1 MPTQSR
7 RHGTQQLPKLF
18 VKTHKGTAVTIEF
31 NCPHCGALIA
41 FDGKHAGK
49 RAKCQTCNQKF
60 VIPGESFQKAEKIA
74 PEPKPREDLVPGFY
88 RAVFL
93 GNWRIF
99 FRAQSVTPLVFV
111 IALVCFRFFLAGS
124 CCLSWAAS
132 FIIWGLL
139 FGYYLSIISET
150 AQDEDVLPEVDVG
163 TSITFLW
170 HVLEPIF
177 IFSYTLF
184 LVELPFLIML
194 WAAGKYNITA
204 DQVWSGRTPL
214 HLLLQFFQLAGLFL
228 FPAAILTLAVG
239 QDFTLLRPDYL
250 LAPIFRAFVPY
261 LTVVLLLVATCFLEM
276 HTTQYTG
283 KNPTVMAPH
292 LPRIAAAECLSVNLL
307 VQLLAIFSMRSIGLF
322 YRHYACYFK
331 W

>member
-1 MPTQSR
+1 
-7 RHGTQQLPKLF
+7 
-18 VKTHKGTAVTIEF
+18 VTIEF
-31 NCPHCGALIA
+31 NCPKCGALIA
-41 FDGKHAGK
+41 FDSKHAGK
-49 RAKCQTCNQKF
+49 RAKCLTCDQKLI
-60 VIPGESFQKAEKIA
+60 IPAASFQKVEKIT
-74 PEPKPREDLVPGFY
+74 PEPKPREDPVPGFY

-93 GNWRIF
+93 DNWRIF
-99 FRAQSVTPLVFV
+99 FRAQSVTPLAFV
-111 IALVCFRFFLAGS
+111 IALVCFRFFLAGA
-124 CCLSWAAS
+124 CCLSWVAS

-139 FGYYLSIISET
+139 FGCYLNIICET

-170 HVLEPIF
+170 HVLEPMF

-184 LVELPFLIML
+184 LVELPFLL
-194 WAAGKYNITA
+194 TLALAQGHGITA

-214 HLLLQFFQLAGLFL
+214 HLLLQVFQVGGLFL

-250 LAPIFRAFVPY
+250 LAPIFRAFLPY
-261 LTVVLLLVATCFLEM
+261 LTVILLLVATCLLEM

-283 KNPTVMAPH
+283 KNPTIMAPH
-292 LPRIAAAECLSVNLL
+292 LSRIAAARCLSVNLL
-307 VQLLAIFSMRSIGLF
+307 VQVLAILSMRSIGLL
-322 YRHYACYFK
+322 YRHYGCCFK